1 MNQIQKLLFG
11 IMILA
16 LLTSCNRKVTGSIQ
30 ASSRMNT
37 DGNANPFIGKHKAKA
52 MILGVFH
59 FDNPGLD
66 SYKEKF
72 PFDILEEKRQKE
84 LETLLAKV
92 AHYRPTKILVE
103 SSRIE
108 GDSLLEDR
116 YGNFLK
122 GSFGIDDKRNEI
134 YQIAFKLAKKL
145 GHEKVYAS
153 DASAGWFGVKLDWET
168 FDEEAYLKNLGQF
181 EKASRDYEKFYTE
194 SDSLKSVQSL
204 TEHLL
209 FINAPANR
217 LKDHQAYLT
226 QTILSGAGDNYL
238 GADSVGKWYRRN
250 LRIYANVLD
259 LTDFDHEE
267 RILLIYGAGHVWQLR
282 QLFTDSPDFDYVEV
296 NGYLEP

>member
-1 MNQIQKLLFG
+1 
-11 IMILA
+11 MILV
-16 LLTSCNRKVTGSIQ
+16 LLTSCSRKVVGEIQ
-30 ASSRMNT
+30 ASSGTNR
-37 DGNANPFIGKHKAKA
+37 DENANPFIGKHKAKA

-59 FDNPGLD
+59 FNNPGLD

-84 LETLLAKV
+84 LETLLAKI

-103 SSRIE
+103 SNRIE
-108 GDSLLEDR
+108 EDSLLDGQ
-116 YGNFLK
+116 YGKFLK
-122 GSFGIDDKRNEI
+122 GSFSIDGKRNEI

-153 DASAGWFGVKLDWET
+153 DASAGWFGVELDWET
-168 FDEEAYLKNLGQF
+168 FDEEAYLKKLGQF
-181 EKASRDYEKFYTE
+181 DKASRYDYEKFYTE

-250 LRIYANVLD
+250 LRIFANVLD

-282 QLFTDSPDFDYVEV
+282 QFFTDSPDFDYVEV
-296 NGYLEP
+296 NEYLKP